1 MSGHMIL
8 SVIII
13 FANSELQYHYLH
25 LLGLNGV
32 KNFPCSLN
40 LGYTLE
46 TFKEILPY
54 TNGVNKEGFIQRK
67 RKKRTERMKQ
77 GN

>member
-13 FANSELQYHYLH
+13 HANSELQYHYLH

-40 LGYTLE
+40 LGYILE
-46 TFKEILPY
+46 TFKEILPC
-54 TNGVNKEGFIQRK
+54 TNGVNNKEIGLKID
-67 RKKRTERMKQ
+67 
-77 GN
+77 